1 MTHLLV
7 TNDFPPKVGGIQSYL
22 WELWR
27 RLPMGE
33 AVVFTTPYADTERFD
48 AAAPMPIIRS
58 KQKVL
63 LPSPRLVN
71 TIEALARANGASFV
85 VLDPALP
92 VGWIGPALRRRGL
105 PYAVVLH
112 GAEITV
118 PGRLPMSRTVLRRVL
133 RGAEHVIS
141 AGRYPLAEAERAA
154 KQPLPATVIPPG
166 VDTVRLHPASPA
178 ERTQLREQFGLVP
191 KLDAPLVV
199 SSSRLVPRKGMDIL
213 IDAAALLAPD
223 YPGLV
228 VAISGAGRDR
238 RRLDR
243 RIAVARRRIPIGVGF
258 DVRML
263 GRLPDEGLTDL
274 YRAADV
280 YAMLCRNRWRGLEQ
294 EGFGIVFVEAAACG
308 TPQVAGASGGSAEAV
323 LHGTTGLVVA
333 KPKSAVA
340 VAEALRTLLDD
351 PDLTAT
357 MRVASRA
364 RAEAEFSYDVLAARL
379 TTALRAIEDGLPS
392 PARPRLS
399 TPR

>member
-1 MTHLLV
+1 
-7 TNDFPPKVGGIQSYL
+7 
-22 WELWR
+22 
-27 RLPMGE
+27 
-33 AVVFTTPYADTERFD
+33 
-48 AAAPMPIIRS
+48 
-58 KQKVL
+58 
-63 LPSPRLVN
+63 
-71 TIEALARANGASFV
+71 
-85 VLDPALP
+85 
-92 VGWIGPALRRRGL
+92 
-105 PYAVVLH
+105 
-112 GAEITV
+112 
-118 PGRLPMSRTVLRRVL
+118 
-133 RGAEHVIS
+133 
-141 AGRYPLAEAERAA
+141 
-154 KQPLPATVIPPG
+154 
-166 VDTVRLHPASPA
+166 
-178 ERTQLREQFGLVP
+178 
-191 KLDAPLVV
+191 
-199 SSSRLVPRKGMDIL
+199 
-213 IDAAALLAPD
+213 
-223 YPGLV
+223 
-228 VAISGAGRDR
+228 
-238 RRLDR
+238 
-243 RIAVARRRIPIGVGF
+243 
-258 DVRML
+258 ML

-323 LHGTTGLVVA
+323 LHGTTGLIVA

>member
-7 TNDFPPKVGGIQSYL
+7 TNDFPPKIGGIQSYL

-27 RLPMGE
+27 RLPNGE
-33 AVVFTTPYADTERFD
+33 AVVYTTPYAGSEAFD

-63 LPSPRLVN
+63 LPTPRLIR
-71 TIEALARANGASFV
+71 TIESLARAHEV
-85 VLDPALP
+85 DLIVLDPALP

-118 PGRLPMSRTVLRRVL
+118 PGRLPGSRTLLRRVL
-133 RGAEHVIS
+133 RDAVHVIA
-141 AGRYPLAEAERAA
+141 AGGYPLAEAERAA
-154 KQPLPATVIPPG
+154 RQALPSTVIPPG
-166 VDTVRLHPASPA
+166 VDTGRLHPATDA
-178 ERTQLREQFGLVP
+178 ERADLRLGLGV
-191 KLDAPLVV
+191 DTGGAPLIV
-199 SSSRLVPRKGMDIL
+199 SSSRLVPRKGMDVL
-213 IDAAALLAPD
+213 IDAAALLAPR

-243 RIAVARRRIPIGVGF
+243 RIAAARTRLPAGVAL

-263 GRLPDEGLTDL
+263 GRLPDEELTDL
-274 YRAADV
+274 YRAGDV
-280 YAMLCRNRWRGLEQ
+280 YAMLCRNRWGGLEQ

-323 LHGTTGLVVA
+323 LHSSTGLVVE
-333 KPKSAVA
+333 KPRRPADVA
-340 VAEALRTLLDD
+340 DALATLLDD
-351 PDLTAT
+351 PALLAQ
-357 MRVASRA
+357 MRTTSRD
-364 RAEAEFSYDVLAARL
+364 RAVAEFAYDVLATRL
-379 TTALRAIEDGLPS
+379 RRTLGLIHRDLEFNPGGLR
-392 PARPRLS
+392 
-399 TPR
+399 